1 MNLRGVVRIRNS
13 YGNPRRIWRF
23 AQQSRILP
31 STRDSICDDDDIIPS
46 IKTDHSA
53 IIDHE
58 LKEDDGVKGPVLWKL
73 DCSVLRDDSYVNIMQ
88 SMTSNIK
95 HNCITN
101 LYVCTFFCAIV
112 VFSLRVLVNFHFK
125 NQLRHTHCGAQ
136 KQLIATISSTLELL
150 AKNQMRSTV
159 TPVYREMGVT
169 VYTSSTNTY

>member
-1 MNLRGVVRIRNS
+1 MRIRNS

-31 STRDSICDDDDIIPS
+31 CSRDSICDDDDIIPS

-95 HNCITN
+95 RNCITN
-101 LYVCTFFCAIV
+101 LYVYTFF
-112 VFSLRVLVNFHFK
+112 VL
-125 NQLRHTHCGAQ
+125 
-136 KQLIATISSTLELL
+136 LL
-150 AKNQMRSTV
+150 CSV
-159 TPVYREMGVT
+159 
-169 VYTSSTNTY
+169 